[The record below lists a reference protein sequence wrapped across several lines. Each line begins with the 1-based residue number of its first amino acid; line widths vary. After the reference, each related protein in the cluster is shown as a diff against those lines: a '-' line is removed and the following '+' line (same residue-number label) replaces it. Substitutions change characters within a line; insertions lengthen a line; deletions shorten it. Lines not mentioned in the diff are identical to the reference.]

1 MFWDRKLGGIS
12 LALMTSAACLL
23 AAPAQAADL
32 GGDCCADLEER
43 VAELEATTARKGNRK
58 VSLTVSGWVNQAVFF
73 WDDGVEQNAY
83 VGTNE
88 LEQDRFRFVGEA
100 KISDGWTAGYVLEIG
115 VNGAGSKGFSQD
127 SAGTSSVSDRKSA
140 WFIKS
145 KELGKVTIGK
155 FDTATYHLVDN
166 VDFLLTRN
174 VSDFE
179 AAGVYIGQ
187 FRLRQNGV
195 LNGSTRWTDIMPGF
209 QNATAGQD
217 GLRNIVRYDTPTFAG
232 FVGSASWGEDDM
244 WELALNYRGEVGDF
258 KLAGSLGY
266 GESSDQTLGT
276 GANVQRGQCAA
287 SDPVGQCTWWG
298 AGAVVQHLPTGLFVY
313 GGYGATRVDLASG
326 VVGDDESTTWYV
338 QAGIERKWLPLGKTN
353 IFAEYRNDDVGV
365 TSRSQSSELNMWA
378 AGIIQNIEAA
388 DMSLYAMYR
397 HYEGDITVNGNTGSG
412 FVNGG
417 LDDFDMV
424 ITGAK
429 INF

>member
-1 MFWDRKLGGIS
+1 MFWDRKLGGLS

-100 KISDGWTAGYVLEIG
+100 KISEGWTAGYILEIG

-127 SAGTSSVSDRKSA
+127 SLGTSSVTDRKAA

-155 FDTATYHLVDN
+155 FDPATYHLLDN
-166 VDFLLTRN
+166 TDFLLTRN

-187 FRLRQNGV
+187 FRLRQGGV

-209 QNATAGQD
+209 QNATAGQN
-217 GLRNIVRYDTPTFAG
+217 GLRNVVRYDTPTFAG
-232 FVGSASWGEDDM
+232 FTGSASWGEDDM
-244 WELALNYRGEVGDF
+244 WDLALNYRGEVGDF

-276 GANVQRGQCAA
+276 GNNVSRGQCAA
-287 SDPVGQCTWWG
+287 ADPVGQCQWWG
-298 AGAVVQHLPTGLFVY
+298 AGAVVQHLPTGLFLY
-313 GGYGATRVDLASG
+313 GGYGATSVDLAPG
-326 VVGDDESTTWYV
+326 QLGDDESTSWYV

-353 IFAEYRNDDVGV
+353 IFGEYRNDDVGV
-365 TSRSQSSELNMWA
+365 TSRSESSELNMWA

-397 HYEGDITVNGNTGSG
+397 HYEGDVVSNGTSG
-412 FVNGG
+412 VTTGG

-429 INF
+429 LNF